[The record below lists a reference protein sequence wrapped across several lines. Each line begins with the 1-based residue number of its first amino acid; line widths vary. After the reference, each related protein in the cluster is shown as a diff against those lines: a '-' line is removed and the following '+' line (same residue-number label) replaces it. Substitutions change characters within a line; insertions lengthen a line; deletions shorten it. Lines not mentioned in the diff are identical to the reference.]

1 MSILE
6 ELVVKLLDDDH
17 GINEGAYFELLA
29 YLASLE
35 ETDLLE
41 AVNNKTEACDGR
53 FYYPLTNYFED
64 E

>member
-1 MSILE
+1 MLE
-6 ELVVKLLDDDH
+6 TLINKLLDDDH
-17 GINEGAYFELLA
+17 GINEDAYSELLA

-41 AVNNKTEACDGR
+41 TVNNKTEACDGR
-53 FYYPLTNYFED
+53 FYYPLPNYFGD